1 MSFNDLSYAIFKLM
15 CFCRVEDS
23 LVCESNE
30 TNTDTVVSI
39 EEGVKDMGQRMEV
52 GLHIP
57 YLRTIIIIIYCIA
70 GNIGGN

>member
-15 CFCRVEDS
+15 CSCRVEDS

-57 YLRTIIIIIYCIA
+57 YL
-70 GNIGGN
+70 